1 MSFCPSCGNAAQDGA
16 KFCRFCG
23 KPLPAYPASAS
34 AGRCSRCSSF
44 LTSGAA
50 FCMVCGAP
58 APKQPPVPKPQPQ
71 PEPAPPQPKPVPKPK
86 PSPKFKN
93 TKQLLFNILMAA
105 AALLALLG
113 VVVGALYVTGNLG
126 YVTDFVHDLI
136 HPETPDAPPTVPD
149 GDLPNDSKQD
159 DALPNGSKQDN
170 TLPNGS
176 KQDDTLPDGSKQ
188 DDSLPDGSKQDDSLP
203 NGSKQD
209 DTLPDGSK
217 QDDTLPDYVVPTPPP
232 IDTLSAEE
240 FEAAITHIRELYNE
254 IESNRQ
260 AGTYDAYDPENGVV
274 YYFSDDDLIA
284 ITTQPN
290 VENNAYRRFY
300 YYQDGVLFF
309 AYYEGSDSYR
319 FYFCQGR
326 LIRLRYTPD
335 TAVSNT
341 AVNYDQATIEY
352 CLKWECRVLTEE
364 AQLRLELSRLSAASE
379 SDSEYLLADSD
390 SRYLTEDDLAGFTAE
405 QCRLARNEIYA
416 RHGRRFK
423 DPALQRYF
431 DSLSWYNG
439 TIEPSDFNDNVFN
452 SYERANCSL
461 IIDYEREHG
470 YR

>member
-93 TKQLLFNILMAA
+93 TKQLLFNILMAV

-113 VVVGALYVTGNLG
+113 VVIGALYTTGNLG

-136 HPETPDAPPTVPD
+136 HPETPDAPPNVPD
-149 GDLPNDSKQD
+149 GDLPNGSKQDGSKQDDSKQD
-159 DALPNGSKQDN
+159 DG
-170 TLPNGS
+170 
-176 KQDDTLPDGSKQ
+176 KQDDTLPD
-188 DDSLPDGSKQDDSLP
+188 D
-203 NGSKQD
+203 
-209 DTLPDGSK
+209 
-217 QDDTLPDYVVPTPPP
+217 VAPTPPP

-341 AVNYDQATIEY
+341 AANYDQATTENY
-352 CLKWECRVLTEE
+352 LKWECRVLTEE

>member
-113 VVVGALYVTGNLG
+113 VVIGALYTTGNLG

-136 HPETPDAPPTVPD
+136 HPETPDAPPNVPD
-149 GDLPNDSKQD
+149 GDLPNGSKQDDSKQD
-159 DALPNGSKQDN
+159 D
-170 TLPNGS
+170 S

-188 DDSLPDGSKQDDSLP
+188 DDA
-203 NGSKQD
+203 
-209 DTLPDGSK
+209 LPDGSK
-217 QDDTLPDYVVPTPPP
+217 QDDTLPDDVAPTPPP

-341 AVNYDQATIEY
+341 AANYDQATTSAY
-352 CLKWECRVLTEE
+352 LKWEERVLTED

-416 RHGRRFK
+416 RHGRRFS

-452 SYERANCSL
+452 SYERANCIL

>member
-44 LTSGAA
+44 LPSGAA

-136 HPETPDAPPTVPD
+136 HPETPDAPPNVPD
-149 GDLPNDSKQD
+149 GD
-159 DALPNGSKQDN
+159 
-170 TLPNGS
+170 LPNGS
-176 KQDDTLPDGSKQ
+176 KQDDSKQ
-188 DDSLPDGSKQDDSLP
+188 DDSLPDGSKQDD
-203 NGSKQD
+203 
-209 DTLPDGSK
+209 TLPD
-217 QDDTLPDYVVPTPPP
+217 DVAPTPSP

-341 AVNYDQATIEY
+341 AANYDQATTENY
-352 CLKWECRVLTEE
+352 LKWECRVLTEE

>member
-93 TKQLLFNILMAA
+93 TKQLLFNILMAV

-113 VVVGALYVTGNLG
+113 VVIGALYTTGNLG

-136 HPETPDAPPTVPD
+136 HPETPDAPPNVPD
-149 GDLPNDSKQD
+149 GDLPNGSKQDGSKQDDSKQD
-159 DALPNGSKQDN
+159 DSKQDN
-170 TLPNGS
+170 SKQDNSKQDDSKQDDG
-176 KQDDTLPDGSKQ
+176 KQDDTLPD
-188 DDSLPDGSKQDDSLP
+188 D
-203 NGSKQD
+203 
-209 DTLPDGSK
+209 
-217 QDDTLPDYVVPTPPP
+217 VAPTPPP

-341 AVNYDQATIEY
+341 AANYDQATTSAY
-352 CLKWECRVLTEE
+352 LKWEERVLTED

-452 SYERANCSL
+452 SYERANCIL

>member
-113 VVVGALYVTGNLG
+113 VVIGALYVTGNLG

-136 HPETPDAPPTVPD
+136 QPETPDAPPTVPD
-149 GDLPNDSKQD
+149 GD
-159 DALPNGSKQDN
+159 LPNGSKQDN

-188 DDSLPDGSKQDDSLP
+188 DD
-203 NGSKQD
+203 
-209 DTLPDGSK
+209 TLPD
-217 QDDTLPDYVVPTPPP
+217 DVAPTPPP

-341 AVNYDQATIEY
+341 AANYDQATTSAY
-352 CLKWECRVLTEE
+352 LKWEERVLTEE

>member
-149 GDLPNDSKQD
+149 GDLPDDSKQD
-159 DALPNGSKQDN
+159 DSKR
-170 TLPNGS
+170 
-176 KQDDTLPDGSKQ
+176 DDSKQ
-188 DDSLPDGSKQDDSLP
+188 DDSKQDDSKQDD
-203 NGSKQD
+203 
-209 DTLPDGSK
+209 SK

>member
-113 VVVGALYVTGNLG
+113 VVVGALYTTGNLG

-136 HPETPDAPPTVPD
+136 HPETPDAPPNVPD
-149 GDLPNDSKQD
+149 GD
-159 DALPNGSKQDN
+159 
-170 TLPNGS
+170 LPNGS
-176 KQDDTLPDGSKQ
+176 KQDDALPDGSKQ
-188 DDSLPDGSKQDDSLP
+188 DDSKQDNSKQDDSKQD
-203 NGSKQD
+203 NSKQDDSKQD
-209 DTLPDGSK
+209 DTLPD
-217 QDDTLPDYVVPTPPP
+217 DVAPTPPP

-341 AVNYDQATIEY
+341 AANYDQATTENY
-352 CLKWECRVLTEE
+352 LKWECRVLTEE

>member
-113 VVVGALYVTGNLG
+113 VVVGALYTTGNLG

-136 HPETPDAPPTVPD
+136 HPETPDAPPNVPD
-149 GDLPNDSKQD
+149 GD
-159 DALPNGSKQDN
+159 
-170 TLPNGS
+170 LPNGS
-176 KQDDTLPDGSKQ
+176 KQDDALPDGSKQ
-188 DDSLPDGSKQDDSLP
+188 DDSLPDGSKQDD
-203 NGSKQD
+203 
-209 DTLPDGSK
+209 TLPD
-217 QDDTLPDYVVPTPPP
+217 DVAPTPPP

-341 AVNYDQATIEY
+341 AANYDQATTENY
-352 CLKWECRVLTEE
+352 LKWECRVLTEE

>member
-113 VVVGALYVTGNLG
+113 VVIGALYTTGNLG

-136 HPETPDAPPTVPD
+136 HPETPDAPPNVPD
-149 GDLPNDSKQD
+149 GDLPNGSKQDGSKQDDSKQD
-159 DALPNGSKQDN
+159 DSKQDN
-170 TLPNGS
+170 SKQDNSKQDDSKQDDSKQDDSKQDDG
-176 KQDDTLPDGSKQ
+176 KQDDTLPD
-188 DDSLPDGSKQDDSLP
+188 D
-203 NGSKQD
+203 
-209 DTLPDGSK
+209 
-217 QDDTLPDYVVPTPPP
+217 VAPTPPP

-341 AVNYDQATIEY
+341 AANYDQATTENY
-352 CLKWECRVLTEE
+352 LKWEYRVLTEE

-452 SYERANCSL
+452 SYERANCIL

>member
-34 AGRCSRCSSF
+34 DGRCSRCSSF

-86 PSPKFKN
+86 PSPKSKRKPHN
-93 TKQLLFNILMAA
+93 AKQLLCNILMAA

-149 GDLPNDSKQD
+149 GDLPN
-159 DALPNGSKQDN
+159 GSKQDN

-176 KQDDTLPDGSKQ
+176 KQD
-188 DDSLPDGSKQDDSLP
+188 
-203 NGSKQD
+203 N
-209 DTLPDGSK
+209 TLPDGSK
-217 QDDTLPDYVVPTPPP
+217 QDDTLPDDVAPTPPP

-341 AVNYDQATIEY
+341 AANYDQATTSAY
-352 CLKWECRVLTEE
+352 LKWEERVLTED

>member
-93 TKQLLFNILMAA
+93 TKQLLFNILMAV

-113 VVVGALYVTGNLG
+113 VVIGALYTTGNLG

-136 HPETPDAPPTVPD
+136 HPETPDAPPNVPD
-149 GDLPNDSKQD
+149 GDLPNGSKQD

-170 TLPNGS
+170 TLPSGS
-176 KQDDTLPDGSKQ
+176 KQDNTLPD
-188 DDSLPDGSKQDDSLP
+188 
-203 NGSKQD
+203 GSKQD

-217 QDDTLPDYVVPTPPP
+217 QDDTLLDGSKQDDSLPDDVAPTPSP

-341 AVNYDQATIEY
+341 AANYDQATTENY
-352 CLKWECRVLTEE
+352 LKWECRVLTEE

-452 SYERANCSL
+452 SYERANCIL

>member
-86 PSPKFKN
+86 PSPKSKRKPHN
-93 TKQLLFNILMAA
+93 AKQLLCNILMAA

-149 GDLPNDSKQD
+149 GDLPN
-159 DALPNGSKQDN
+159 GSKQDN

-176 KQDDTLPDGSKQ
+176 KQDNTLPDGSKQ
-188 DDSLPDGSKQDDSLP
+188 DNTLSD
-203 NGSKQD
+203 GSKQD

-217 QDDTLPDYVVPTPPP
+217 QDDTLPDGSKQDDTLPDDVAPTPPP

-341 AVNYDQATIEY
+341 AVNYDQATTEY
-352 CLKWECRVLTEE
+352 CLKWACRVLTEE

>member
-149 GDLPNDSKQD
+149 GDLPDDSRQD
-159 DALPNGSKQDN
+159 DA
-170 TLPNGS
+170 
-176 KQDDTLPDGSKQ
+176 LPDGSKQ
-188 DDSLPDGSKQDDSLP
+188 DDA
-203 NGSKQD
+203 
-209 DTLPDGSK
+209 LPDGSK
-217 QDDTLPDYVVPTPPP
+217 QDDTLPDDVAPTPPP

-335 TAVSNT
+335 TAISNT
-341 AVNYDQATIEY
+341 AANYDQATTENY
-352 CLKWECRVLTEE
+352 LKWECRVLTED

-431 DSLSWYNG
+431 DSLSWYDG
-439 TIEPSDFNDNVFN
+439 TIEPDAFNDNVFN

>member
-86 PSPKFKN
+86 PSPKSKRKPHN
-93 TKQLLFNILMAA
+93 AKQLLFNILMAA

-136 HPETPDAPPTVPD
+136 HPETPDAPPNVPD
-149 GDLPNDSKQD
+149 GD
-159 DALPNGSKQDN
+159 
-170 TLPNGS
+170 LPNGS
-176 KQDDTLPDGSKQ
+176 KQDDSKQ
-188 DDSLPDGSKQDDSLP
+188 DDSKQD
-203 NGSKQD
+203 NSKQD
-209 DTLPDGSK
+209 DTLPD
-217 QDDTLPDYVVPTPPP
+217 DVAPTPPP

-290 VENNAYRRFY
+290 VENNAYRRLY
-300 YYQDGVLFF
+300 YYQDGTLFF

-341 AVNYDQATIEY
+341 AANYDQATTENY
-352 CLKWECRVLTEE
+352 LKWECRVLTEE

-390 SRYLTEDDLAGFTAE
+390 SRYLTEDDLAGLTAE
-405 QCRLARNEIYA
+405 QCRLARNEIYD
-416 RHGRRFK
+416 RRGRRFK

-452 SYERANCSL
+452 SYERANCIL

>member
-86 PSPKFKN
+86 PSPKSKN

-113 VVVGALYVTGNLG
+113 VVVGALYTTGNLG

-149 GDLPNDSKQD
+149 GDLPDDSKQD
-159 DALPNGSKQDN
+159 DSKRDDSKQDDSKQDDSKQDDSKQDD
-170 TLPNGS
+170 S
-176 KQDDTLPDGSKQ
+176 KQDDTLPD
-188 DDSLPDGSKQDDSLP
+188 D
-203 NGSKQD
+203 
-209 DTLPDGSK
+209 
-217 QDDTLPDYVVPTPPP
+217 VAPTPPP

-341 AVNYDQATIEY
+341 AANYDQATTENY
-352 CLKWECRVLTEE
+352 LKWEERVLTED

>member
-86 PSPKFKN
+86 PSPKSKN

-149 GDLPNDSKQD
+149 GDLPDDSKQD
-159 DALPNGSKQDN
+159 DSKQDN
-170 TLPNGS
+170 TLPN
-176 KQDDTLPDGSKQ
+176 GSKQ

-203 NGSKQD
+203 D
-209 DTLPDGSK
+209 D
-217 QDDTLPDYVVPTPPP
+217 VAPTPPP

-341 AVNYDQATIEY
+341 AVNYDQATTENY
-352 CLKWECRVLTEE
+352 LKWECRVLTEE

>member
-86 PSPKFKN
+86 PSPKSKRKPHN
-93 TKQLLFNILMAA
+93 AKQLLFNILMAA

-113 VVVGALYVTGNLG
+113 VVIGALYVTGNLG

-136 HPETPDAPPTVPD
+136 HPETPDAPPNVLD
-149 GDLPNDSKQD
+149 GDLPNDD
-159 DALPNGSKQDN
+159 
-170 TLPNGS
+170 
-176 KQDDTLPDGSKQ
+176 KQDDTLPN
-188 DDSLPDGSKQDDSLP
+188 DDE
-203 NGSKQD
+203 QD
-209 DTLPDGSK
+209 DTLPD
-217 QDDTLPDYVVPTPPP
+217 DVAPTPPP

-341 AVNYDQATIEY
+341 AANYDQATTENY
-352 CLKWECRVLTEE
+352 LKWECRVLTEE

-379 SDSEYLLADSD
+379 SDLEYLLADSD

-431 DSLSWYNG
+431 DSLSWYDG
-439 TIEPSDFNDNVFN
+439 TIEADAFNDSVFN

>member
-44 LTSGAA
+44 LPSGAA

-86 PSPKFKN
+86 PSPKSKN

-113 VVVGALYVTGNLG
+113 VVIGALYTTGNLG

-136 HPETPDAPPTVPD
+136 QPETPDAPPTVPD
-149 GDLPNDSKQD
+149 GD
-159 DALPNGSKQDN
+159 
-170 TLPNGS
+170 
-176 KQDDTLPDGSKQ
+176 LPDGSKQ
-188 DDSLPDGSKQDDSLP
+188 DDSLPDGSKQDD
-203 NGSKQD
+203 
-209 DTLPDGSK
+209 TLPD
-217 QDDTLPDYVVPTPPP
+217 DVAPTPSP

-274 YYFSDDDLIA
+274 YYFSGDDLIA

-335 TAVSNT
+335 TAISNT
-341 AVNYDQATIEY
+341 AANYDQATTENY
-352 CLKWECRVLTEE
+352 LKWECRVLTED

-379 SDSEYLLADSD
+379 NDSEYLLPDSD

>member
-149 GDLPNDSKQD
+149 GDLPDDSKQD
-159 DALPNGSKQDN
+159 D
-170 TLPNGS
+170 
-176 KQDDTLPDGSKQ
+176 
-188 DDSLPDGSKQDDSLP
+188 
-203 NGSKQD
+203 
-209 DTLPDGSK
+209 SK

>member
-44 LTSGAA
+44 LPSGAA

-93 TKQLLFNILMAA
+93 TKQLLFNILMAV

-113 VVVGALYVTGNLG
+113 VVIGALYTTGNLG

-136 HPETPDAPPTVPD
+136 HPETPDAPPNVPD
-149 GDLPNDSKQD
+149 GDLPNGSKQDDSKQD
-159 DALPNGSKQDN
+159 D
-170 TLPNGS
+170 S

-188 DDSLPDGSKQDDSLP
+188 DDA
-203 NGSKQD
+203 
-209 DTLPDGSK
+209 LPDGSK
-217 QDDTLPDYVVPTPPP
+217 QDDTLPDDVAPTPPP

-341 AVNYDQATIEY
+341 AANYDQATTSAY
-352 CLKWECRVLTEE
+352 LKWEERVLTEE

-452 SYERANCSL
+452 SYERANCIL

>member
-1 MSFCPSCGNAAQDGA
+1 MSFCPSCENAAQDGA

-86 PSPKFKN
+86 PSPKSKN

-113 VVVGALYVTGNLG
+113 VVVGALYTTGNLG

-149 GDLPNDSKQD
+149 GDLPDDSKQD
-159 DALPNGSKQDN
+159 DSKRDDSKQDDSKQDDSKQDDSKQDGSKQDDSKQDD
-170 TLPNGS
+170 S
-176 KQDDTLPDGSKQ
+176 KQDDTLPD
-188 DDSLPDGSKQDDSLP
+188 D
-203 NGSKQD
+203 
-209 DTLPDGSK
+209 
-217 QDDTLPDYVVPTPPP
+217 VAPTPPP

-335 TAVSNT
+335 TTVSNT
-341 AVNYDQATIEY
+341 AANYDQATTENY
-352 CLKWECRVLTEE
+352 LKWEERVLTED

>member
-86 PSPKFKN
+86 PSPKSKN

-113 VVVGALYVTGNLG
+113 VVIGALYTTGNLG

-149 GDLPNDSKQD
+149 GDLPNGSKQDGSKQDDSKQD
-159 DALPNGSKQDN
+159 DSKQDN
-170 TLPNGS
+170 SKQDNSKQDDSKQDDG
-176 KQDDTLPDGSKQ
+176 KQDDTLPD
-188 DDSLPDGSKQDDSLP
+188 D
-203 NGSKQD
+203 
-209 DTLPDGSK
+209 
-217 QDDTLPDYVVPTPPP
+217 VAPTPPP

-341 AVNYDQATIEY
+341 AANYDQATTENY
-352 CLKWECRVLTEE
+352 LKWEYRVLTED

-452 SYERANCSL
+452 SYERANCIL

>member
-86 PSPKFKN
+86 PSPKSKN

-113 VVVGALYVTGNLG
+113 VVVGALYTTGNLG

-149 GDLPNDSKQD
+149 GDLPD
-159 DALPNGSKQDN
+159 D
-170 TLPNGS
+170 
-176 KQDDTLPDGSKQ
+176 SKQ
-188 DDSLPDGSKQDDSLP
+188 DDSLPDD
-203 NGSKQD
+203 
-209 DTLPDGSK
+209 
-217 QDDTLPDYVVPTPPP
+217 VAPTPSP

-274 YYFSDDDLIA
+274 YYFSDDNLIA

-341 AVNYDQATIEY
+341 AANYDQATTENY
-352 CLKWECRVLTEE
+352 LKWECRVLTED

-416 RHGRRFK
+416 RHGRRFR
-423 DPALQRYF
+423 DSVLQRYF

-439 TIEPSDFNDNVFN
+439 TIEPTDFNDNVFN
-452 SYERANCSL
+452 SYERANCIL

>member
-149 GDLPNDSKQD
+149 GDLPNDD
-159 DALPNGSKQDN
+159 
-170 TLPNGS
+170 
-176 KQDDTLPDGSKQ
+176 KQDDTLPN
-188 DDSLPDGSKQDDSLP
+188 DDEQDDSLP
-203 NGSKQD
+203 NDGEQDDTLPNDDEQD
-209 DTLPDGSK
+209 DTLPD
-217 QDDTLPDYVVPTPPP
+217 DVAPTPPP

-341 AVNYDQATIEY
+341 AANYDQATTENY
-352 CLKWECRVLTEE
+352 LKWECRVLTEE

-431 DSLSWYNG
+431 DSLSWYDG
-439 TIEPSDFNDNVFN
+439 TIEADAFNDSVFN

>member
-34 AGRCSRCSSF
+34 AGRCGRCSSF
-44 LTSGAA
+44 LPSGAS

-58 APKQPPVPKPQPQ
+58 APKQPPVPKPQPT
-71 PEPAPPQPKPVPKPK
+71 PEPAPQPEPKPK
-86 PSPKFKN
+86 PSPKPKN
-93 TKQLLFNILMAA
+93 TKQLLFNILMAV

-136 HPETPDAPPTVPD
+136 QPEPPDAPPTVPD
-149 GDLPNDSKQD
+149 GDLPNGSKQD
-159 DALPNGSKQDN
+159 NALPSGSKQDN
-170 TLPNGS
+170 TLPDGS
-176 KQDDTLPDGSKQ
+176 KQDDTLPNDDEQDDSLPDGSKQ
-188 DDSLPDGSKQDDSLP
+188 DDSLPDGSKQDD
-203 NGSKQD
+203 
-209 DTLPDGSK
+209 TLPD
-217 QDDTLPDYVVPTPPP
+217 DVAPTPSP

-274 YYFSDDDLIA
+274 YYFSGDDLIA

-319 FYFCQGR
+319 FYFYHGR
-326 LIRLRYTPD
+326 LIRQRYTPD
-335 TAVSNT
+335 TAISNT
-341 AVNYDQATIEY
+341 AANYDQATTENY
-352 CLKWECRVLTEE
+352 LKWECRVLTEE

>member
-93 TKQLLFNILMAA
+93 TKQLLFNILMAV

-113 VVVGALYVTGNLG
+113 VVIGALYTTGNLG

-149 GDLPNDSKQD
+149 GDLPNGSKQDGSKQDDSKQDNSKQDNSKQDDSKQD
-159 DALPNGSKQDN
+159 DG
-170 TLPNGS
+170 
-176 KQDDTLPDGSKQ
+176 KQDDTLPD
-188 DDSLPDGSKQDDSLP
+188 D
-203 NGSKQD
+203 
-209 DTLPDGSK
+209 
-217 QDDTLPDYVVPTPPP
+217 VAPTPPP

-341 AVNYDQATIEY
+341 AANYDQATTENY
-352 CLKWECRVLTEE
+352 LKWECRVLTEE

-390 SRYLTEDDLAGFTAE
+390 SRYLTGDDLAGFTAE

-452 SYERANCSL
+452 SYERANCIL

>member
-149 GDLPNDSKQD
+149 GDLPDDSRQDDSKQDNSKQDDSKQDDSKQDDSKQDDSKQDDKQD
-159 DALPNGSKQDN
+159 DALP
-170 TLPNGS
+170 
-176 KQDDTLPDGSKQ
+176 DDVP
-188 DDSLPDGSKQDDSLP
+188 
-203 NGSKQD
+203 
-209 DTLPDGSK
+209 
-217 QDDTLPDYVVPTPPP
+217 PTPPP

-319 FYFCQGR
+319 FCFCQGR

-341 AVNYDQATIEY
+341 AVNYDQATTEY
-352 CLKWECRVLTEE
+352 CLKWACRVLTEE

-416 RHGRRFK
+416 RHGRRFS

>member
-86 PSPKFKN
+86 PSPKSKN

-113 VVVGALYVTGNLG
+113 VVIGALYTTGNLG

-136 HPETPDAPPTVPD
+136 HPETPDAPPNVPD
-149 GDLPNDSKQD
+149 GDLPNGSKQDGSKQDDSKQDNSKQDNSKQDNSKQDDSKQD
-159 DALPNGSKQDN
+159 DSKQDD
-170 TLPNGS
+170 G
-176 KQDDTLPDGSKQ
+176 KQDDTLPD
-188 DDSLPDGSKQDDSLP
+188 D
-203 NGSKQD
+203 
-209 DTLPDGSK
+209 
-217 QDDTLPDYVVPTPPP
+217 VAPTPPP

-341 AVNYDQATIEY
+341 AANYDQATTENY
-352 CLKWECRVLTEE
+352 LKWEERVLTED

-452 SYERANCSL
+452 SYERANCIL

>member
-1 MSFCPSCGNAAQDGA
+1 M
-16 KFCRFCG
+16 
-23 KPLPAYPASAS
+23 
-34 AGRCSRCSSF
+34 
-44 LTSGAA
+44 
-50 FCMVCGAP
+50 
-58 APKQPPVPKPQPQ
+58 
-71 PEPAPPQPKPVPKPK
+71 
-86 PSPKFKN
+86 
-93 TKQLLFNILMAA
+93 
-105 AALLALLG
+105 
-113 VVVGALYVTGNLG
+113 
-126 YVTDFVHDLI
+126 
-136 HPETPDAPPTVPD
+136 
-149 GDLPNDSKQD
+149 
-159 DALPNGSKQDN
+159 
-170 TLPNGS
+170 
-176 KQDDTLPDGSKQ
+176 
-188 DDSLPDGSKQDDSLP
+188 
-203 NGSKQD
+203 
-209 DTLPDGSK
+209 
-217 QDDTLPDYVVPTPPP
+217 
-232 IDTLSAEE
+232 
-240 FEAAITHIRELYNE
+240 
-254 IESNRQ
+254 
-260 AGTYDAYDPENGVV
+260 
-274 YYFSDDDLIA
+274 
-284 ITTQPN
+284 
-290 VENNAYRRFY
+290 
-300 YYQDGVLFF
+300 LFF

-379 SDSEYLLADSD
+379 SDSEYLLADTD
-390 SRYLTEDDLAGFTAE
+390 AVFLNNKGMYIDLDEAERYLTEDDLAGFTAE

>member
-86 PSPKFKN
+86 PSPKSKRKPHN
-93 TKQLLFNILMAA
+93 AKQLLCNILMAA

-136 HPETPDAPPTVPD
+136 HPETPDAPPNVPD
-149 GDLPNDSKQD
+149 GD
-159 DALPNGSKQDN
+159 
-170 TLPNGS
+170 LPNGS
-176 KQDDTLPDGSKQ
+176 KQDDALPDGSKQ

-203 NGSKQD
+203 D
-209 DTLPDGSK
+209 D
-217 QDDTLPDYVVPTPPP
+217 VAPTPPP

-341 AVNYDQATIEY
+341 AANYDQATTSAY
-352 CLKWECRVLTEE
+352 LKWEERVLTED

-390 SRYLTEDDLAGFTAE
+390 SRYLTEDDLAGFTAK

-416 RHGRRFK
+416 RHGRRFS

>member
-86 PSPKFKN
+86 PSPKSKN

-113 VVVGALYVTGNLG
+113 VVVGALYTTGNLG

-149 GDLPNDSKQD
+149 GDLPDDSKQD
-159 DALPNGSKQDN
+159 DSKRDDSKQDA
-170 TLPNGS
+170 
-176 KQDDTLPDGSKQ
+176 
-188 DDSLPDGSKQDDSLP
+188 
-203 NGSKQD
+203 
-209 DTLPDGSK
+209 SK
-217 QDDTLPDYVVPTPPP
+217 QDDTLPDYVAPTPPP

-352 CLKWECRVLTEE
+352 CLKWECRVLTED

-452 SYERANCSL
+452 SYERANCIL

>member
-1 MSFCPSCGNAAQDGA
+1 M
-16 KFCRFCG
+16 
-23 KPLPAYPASAS
+23 
-34 AGRCSRCSSF
+34 
-44 LTSGAA
+44 
-50 FCMVCGAP
+50 
-58 APKQPPVPKPQPQ
+58 
-71 PEPAPPQPKPVPKPK
+71 
-86 PSPKFKN
+86 
-93 TKQLLFNILMAA
+93 
-105 AALLALLG
+105 
-113 VVVGALYVTGNLG
+113 
-126 YVTDFVHDLI
+126 
-136 HPETPDAPPTVPD
+136 
-149 GDLPNDSKQD
+149 
-159 DALPNGSKQDN
+159 
-170 TLPNGS
+170 
-176 KQDDTLPDGSKQ
+176 
-188 DDSLPDGSKQDDSLP
+188 
-203 NGSKQD
+203 
-209 DTLPDGSK
+209 
-217 QDDTLPDYVVPTPPP
+217 
-232 IDTLSAEE
+232 
-240 FEAAITHIRELYNE
+240 
-254 IESNRQ
+254 
-260 AGTYDAYDPENGVV
+260 V

-290 VENNAYRRFY
+290 VENNAYRRLY
-300 YYQDGVLFF
+300 YYQDGTLFF

-341 AVNYDQATIEY
+341 AANYDQATTENY
-352 CLKWECRVLTEE
+352 LKWECRVLTEE

-390 SRYLTEDDLAGFTAE
+390 SRYLTGDDLAGFTAE

-452 SYERANCSL
+452 SYERANCIL

>member
-86 PSPKFKN
+86 PSPKSKN

-113 VVVGALYVTGNLG
+113 VVVGALYTTGNLG

-136 HPETPDAPPTVPD
+136 QPETPDAPPTVPD
-149 GDLPNDSKQD
+149 GDLPDDSKQD
-159 DALPNGSKQDN
+159 D
-170 TLPNGS
+170 
-176 KQDDTLPDGSKQ
+176 
-188 DDSLPDGSKQDDSLP
+188 
-203 NGSKQD
+203 SKQD

-217 QDDTLPDYVVPTPPP
+217 QDDTLPDDVAPTPPP

-341 AVNYDQATIEY
+341 AANYDQATTENY
-352 CLKWECRVLTEE
+352 LKWEYRVLTEE

-452 SYERANCSL
+452 SYERANCIL

>member
-93 TKQLLFNILMAA
+93 TKQLLFNILMAV

-113 VVVGALYVTGNLG
+113 VVIGALYTTGNLG

-136 HPETPDAPPTVPD
+136 QPETPDAPPNVPD
-149 GDLPNDSKQD
+149 GD
-159 DALPNGSKQDN
+159 
-170 TLPNGS
+170 LPNGS
-176 KQDDTLPDGSKQ
+176 KQDDALPD
-188 DDSLPDGSKQDDSLP
+188 D
-203 NGSKQD
+203 
-209 DTLPDGSK
+209 
-217 QDDTLPDYVVPTPPP
+217 VAPTPPP

>member
-71 PEPAPPQPKPVPKPK
+71 PEPAPPQPKPVPKPVPKPK

-113 VVVGALYVTGNLG
+113 VVVGALYTTGNLG

-136 HPETPDAPPTVPD
+136 HPETPDAPPNVPD
-149 GDLPNDSKQD
+149 GD
-159 DALPNGSKQDN
+159 
-170 TLPNGS
+170 LPNGS
-176 KQDDTLPDGSKQ
+176 KQDDALPDGSKQ
-188 DDSLPDGSKQDDSLP
+188 DDSKQDNSKQDD
-203 NGSKQD
+203 SKQD
-209 DTLPDGSK
+209 DTLPD
-217 QDDTLPDYVVPTPPP
+217 DVAPTPPP

-341 AVNYDQATIEY
+341 AANYDQATTENY
-352 CLKWECRVLTEE
+352 LKWECRVLTEE

>member
-44 LTSGAA
+44 LPSGAA

-136 HPETPDAPPTVPD
+136 HPETPDAPPNVPD
-149 GDLPNDSKQD
+149 GDLPNDD
-159 DALPNGSKQDN
+159 
-170 TLPNGS
+170 
-176 KQDDTLPDGSKQ
+176 KQDDTLPN
-188 DDSLPDGSKQDDSLP
+188 DDEQDDSLP
-203 NGSKQD
+203 NDDEQD
-209 DTLPDGSK
+209 DTLPD
-217 QDDTLPDYVVPTPPP
+217 DVAPTPPP

-341 AVNYDQATIEY
+341 AANYDQATTSAY
-352 CLKWECRVLTEE
+352 LKWEERVLTED

>member
-86 PSPKFKN
+86 PSPKSKN

-113 VVVGALYVTGNLG
+113 VVVGALYTTGNLG

-136 HPETPDAPPTVPD
+136 HPETPDAPPNVPD
-149 GDLPNDSKQD
+149 GD
-159 DALPNGSKQDN
+159 
-170 TLPNGS
+170 LPNGS
-176 KQDDTLPDGSKQ
+176 KQDDSKQDDSKQDDSLPDGSKQ
-188 DDSLPDGSKQDDSLP
+188 DDSLPDGSKQDD
-203 NGSKQD
+203 
-209 DTLPDGSK
+209 TLPD
-217 QDDTLPDYVVPTPPP
+217 DVAPTPSP

-341 AVNYDQATIEY
+341 AANYDQATTSAY
-352 CLKWECRVLTEE
+352 LKWEERVLTED

-452 SYERANCSL
+452 SYERANCIL

>member
-93 TKQLLFNILMAA
+93 TKQLLFNILMAV

-113 VVVGALYVTGNLG
+113 VVIGALYTTGNLG

-136 HPETPDAPPTVPD
+136 HPETPDAPPNVPD
-149 GDLPNDSKQD
+149 GDLPNGSKQDGSKQDDSKQD
-159 DALPNGSKQDN
+159 DSKQDN
-170 TLPNGS
+170 SKQDNSKQDDSMQDDG
-176 KQDDTLPDGSKQ
+176 KQDDTLPD
-188 DDSLPDGSKQDDSLP
+188 D
-203 NGSKQD
+203 
-209 DTLPDGSK
+209 
-217 QDDTLPDYVVPTPPP
+217 VAPTPPP

-341 AVNYDQATIEY
+341 AANYDQATTSAY
-352 CLKWECRVLTEE
+352 LKWEERVLTEE

-452 SYERANCSL
+452 SYERANCIL

>member
-86 PSPKFKN
+86 PSPKSKRKPHN
-93 TKQLLFNILMAA
+93 AKQLLFNILMAA

-113 VVVGALYVTGNLG
+113 VVVGALYTTGNLG

-136 HPETPDAPPTVPD
+136 HPETPDAPPNVLD
-149 GDLPNDSKQD
+149 GDLPNGSKQDDAQPNGSKQD
-159 DALPNGSKQDN
+159 DALPDGSKQDN
-170 TLPNGS
+170 TLPDGS

-188 DDSLPDGSKQDDSLP
+188 DGS
-203 NGSKQD
+203 
-209 DTLPDGSK
+209 LPDGSK
-217 QDDTLPDYVVPTPPP
+217 QDDTLPDDVAPTPPP

-341 AVNYDQATIEY
+341 AANYDQATTEY
-352 CLKWECRVLTEE
+352 CLKWACRVLTEE